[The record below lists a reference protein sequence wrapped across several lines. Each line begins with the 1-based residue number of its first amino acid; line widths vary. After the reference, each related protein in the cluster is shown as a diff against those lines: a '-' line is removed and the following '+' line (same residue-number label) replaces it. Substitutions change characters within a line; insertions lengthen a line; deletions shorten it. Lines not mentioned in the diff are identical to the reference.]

1 MAYTQVS
8 SLDVVQAAY
17 EQLAYFALRS
27 QLLFDQAADVM
38 PTNQSMPG
46 SSVIFTKFADL
57 SAATS
62 ALNEIVDVTPVAMSD
77 SQVTVTLAEYGNA
90 VNTTAKLRGTSFLD
104 VDAAAANIIGYNAG
118 DSIDQIVR
126 DVLAAGTENI
136 FYGSGG
142 ASLPTSRATV
152 GSDDILTANDVRK
165 MTASLRKKNVAPR
178 DGGFYVGYIHP
189 DVSYDLRRET
199 GNAAWNAPHINVD
212 TANIYTGEIGT
223 FESIRFI
230 ETPRA
235 KVFENASN
243 GSGSSTGS
251 TATVDVY
258 CTHILGQQALA
269 KAYSTTDGNG
279 PFPRIIE
286 GPVVDALR
294 RFNPTGWYWLG
305 GYGRFREEALG
316 RIESSS
322 SIGANT

>member
-1 MAYTQVS
+1 MSKTQVS
-8 SLDVVQAAY
+8 SLNVSKAAY

-27 QLLFDQAADVM
+27 QMLFDQAADVM

-46 SSVIFTKFADL
+46 TSVVFTKFADL
-57 SAATS
+57 SPATTP
-62 ALNEIVDVTPVAMSD
+62 LTEDNDVTPVAMSD
-77 SQVTVTLAEYGNA
+77 SQVTVTLLEYGNA

-118 DSIDQIVR
+118 DSIDQVVR
-126 DVLAAGTENI
+126 EVLSAGTQNI

-152 GSDDILTANDVRK
+152 GSDDIITANDIRK

-178 DGGFYVGYIHP
+178 DGGFYVGFIHP

-199 GNAAWNAPHINVD
+199 GNASWNAPHVQVD
-212 TANIYTGEIGT
+212 TMNIYTGEIGT
-223 FESIRFI
+223 FESVRFI

-235 KVFENASN
+235 KIFADASD

-251 TATVDVY
+251 SATVDVY
-258 CTHILGQQALA
+258 CTHVMGQQALA
-269 KAYSTTDGNG
+269 KAYSIVDGNG

-286 GPVVDALR
+286 GPVVDVLR
-294 RFNPTGWYWLG
+294 RFNPTGWHWLG
-305 GYGRFREEALG
+305 GYGRFREESLG
-316 RIESSS
+316 RIESAS
-322 SIGANT
+322 SIGAN